1 MQIRTFSN
9 GLLGSNTYLVWD
21 EDSRE
26 AMVIDCG
33 NAPRETAKT
42 CEKQG
47 LKLKYIALTHGHY
60 DHADYVELYKASFPK
75 AQLVCHA
82 DEVRVLTD
90 PEANVSMLLGLIR
103 SYPAPDLTVDEEVTL
118 TLGGLTFKVIHT
130 PGHTPGSICLYCESE
145 KTLFTGDT
153 LFVGGYGRTDFKYG
167 SLADLTASL
176 RRLTALPED
185 TEFYSGHGEAGRLC
199 RERKY

>member
-1 MQIRTFSN
+1 MELKEFQN

-21 EDSRE
+21 KKSLE

-33 NAPRETAKT
+33 NKPKNIVAE

-47 LKLKYIALTHGHY
+47 LKLKYTVLTHGHY
-60 DHADYVELYKASFPK
+60 DHAEYVSEYKALFPEAK
-75 AQLVCHA
+75 VVCHENERA
-82 DEVRVLTD
+82 VLSD
-90 PEANVSMLLGLIR
+90 PEANVSALLGLFR
-103 SYPAPDLTVDEEVTL
+103 EYPMPDMTVTEGDIIS
-118 TLGGLTFKVIHT
+118 LGELDFKVLHT
-130 PGHTPGSICLYCESE
+130 PGHTPGCICLYCEKE
-145 KTLFTGDT
+145 KALFTGDT

-167 SLADLTASL
+167 SVQELISSL

-185 TEFYSGHGEAGRLC
+185 TVFYSGHGEAGKLS